1 MKVWTKG
8 FTTFL
13 ILASILTL
21 IFRIV
26 LSNLLTNQ
34 FYTLVWLLAAFYGL
48 FMFIIGYISGERDK
62 NEFSLTQSFL
72 RWNGGTYIVWG
83 LVSYPWMLLGN
94 PAPSE
99 KLNTLNLAMI
109 IWAIIGTMVYLII
122 KYSTIKGVDKSEIFD

>member
-1 MKVWTKG
+1 MKVFTKG

-34 FYTLVWLLAAFYGL
+34 SYTLVWLLAAFYGL
-48 FMFIIGYISGERDK
+48 FMFIIGYISGERNK
-62 NEFSLTQSFL
+62 HEFSLTQSFL
-72 RWNGGTYIVWG
+72 RWHGGIFIVWG
-83 LVSYPWMLLGN
+83 LVSYLWIFLGN

-99 KLNTLNLAMI
+99 KLSTLNTTMI
-109 IWAIIGTMVYLII
+109 VWALIGTIVYFII
-122 KYSTIKGVDKSEIFD
+122 KYYTIRGVDKEEIFD